1 MKKGFRIDE
10 VNIKNFKNLKTIELS
25 IDGRSFY
32 ISGKNGR
39 GKSSLI
45 QALQIPF
52 DADML
57 PVEPISVGEDKA
69 SISIKVSGIMYGQD
83 AKRVYRLDVTF
94 TPSAKCGNIKIFN
107 DKDEEVS
114 KTRSFVDGLFNAISF
129 DILSFLKMKPA
140 AQVQELRSLLP
151 KEFLDEID
159 QLDTDRKKKFDARAY
174 KNTRAK
180 ELEGS
185 LKTHGYSEAE
195 VKKYLQPMDV
205 EQLNA
210 DIEVIRKKEVDYD
223 MVERGVLDRE
233 QRMVRLDEEEKDIH
247 EQIEALKAKLVELE
261 KVRAVTDVE
270 LKKGRTY
277 LDKHVRPDAT
287 ELTDRMAEAAKHN
300 EHHNILKV
308 YKEKMKELADAKE
321 ESETLSREIKDIDA
335 KKVKMFSHQ
344 DVPVKGLTFTQD
356 AVLFEGLPL
365 DENQVE
371 RSRLIKISAEI
382 AMAINKRLKVI
393 FIQDASLLDKES
405 IKYLRELCEEKDY
418 QLIME
423 IVSDNPEVDIQFME
437 EEIK

>member
-25 IDGRSFY
+25 IDGRSFF

-69 SISIKVSGIMYGQD
+69 SISIKVSGIMDGQD
-83 AKRVYRLDVTF
+83 AKREYRLDVTF
-94 TPSAKCGNIKIFN
+94 TPSAKRGNIKIYN

-114 KTRSFVDGLFNAISF
+114 KSRSFVDGLFNAISF

-151 KEFLDEID
+151 KEFLEKID
-159 QLDTDRKKKFDARAY
+159 KLDTDRDTKYKLRAY

-185 LKTHGYSEAE
+185 LKTHGYTPDE
-195 VKKYLQPMDV
+195 VNKYLQPMDV
-205 EQLNA
+205 AQLNA
-210 DIEVIRKKEVDYD
+210 DIEVIRQKEADYD
-223 MVERGVLDRE
+223 KVERGMEERAKRVTALTQE
-233 QRMVRLDEEEKDIH
+233 DEEILAQIDRLKEKLADN
-247 EQIEALKAKLVELE
+247 E
-261 KVRAVTDVE
+261 KVRVSLDVE
-270 LKKGRTY
+270 IKKGRLW
-277 LDKHVRPDAT
+277 LDKNTRPDAT

-300 EHHNILKV
+300 EHHNILKA
-308 YKEKMKELADAKE
+308 YKEKMKELADTKE

-335 KKVKMFSHQ
+335 KKVSMFSHQ

-382 AMAINKRLKVI
+382 AMALNKRLKVI

-405 IKYLRELCEEKDY
+405 IKYLRELCEQKDY